1 MVGVLHPQDVCVV
14 LKCIVGVFSCPL
26 GVVMFPLCVCS
37 LSPSISQSLI
47 VWQLKIAHRWC
58 SLESVQQ
65 TELLQKRRVNTAWMS
80 GRNRREETV
89 LTRLRFDHTGLNKTL
104 FLLGKSKSDECTECK
119 ITENTEHVLLYCR
132 KYRGERIR
140 LKQKISQTGRKW
152 NLEGVLG
159 TTGEGVKDAQ
169 DAVVKYL
176 KNTGVY
182 YRI

>member
-1 MVGVLHPQDVCVV
+1 MDNSGRKYYSLQ
-14 LKCIVGVFSCPL
+14 KCINAQGV
-26 GVVMFPLCVCS
+26 
-37 LSPSISQSLI
+37 
-47 VWQLKIAHRWC
+47 
-58 SLESVQQ
+58 
-65 TELLQKRRVNTAWMS
+65 N

-89 LTRLRFDHTGLNKTL
+89 LTRLRFDHTGLNKTS
-104 FLLGKSKSDECTECK
+104 FLLGKSKSDECT
-119 ITENTEHVLLYCR
+119 ITENAEHVLLYCR
-132 KYRGERIR
+132 KYREERIR
-140 LKQKISQTGRKW
+140 FKRKIRQTGRTW

>member
-1 MVGVLHPQDVCVV
+1 MEENI
-14 LKCIVGVFSCPL
+14 IV
-26 GVVMFPLCVCS
+26 M
-37 LSPSISQSLI
+37 IS
-47 VWQLKIAHRWC
+47 
-58 SLESVQQ
+58 
-65 TELLQKRRVNTAWMS
+65 
-80 GRNRREETV
+80 
-89 LTRLRFDHTGLNKTL
+89 
-104 FLLGKSKSDECTECK
+104 SDECTECK

-132 KYRGERIR
+132 KYREERIR

-159 TTGEGVKDAQ
+159 TTGEGVKDVQ

>member
-1 MVGVLHPQDVCVV
+1 MSEIINIPFGKGEAKAIIKKGMMKKWQDRWDMDNSGRKYYSIQ
-14 LKCIVGVFSCPL
+14 KCINAQGV
-26 GVVMFPLCVCS
+26 
-37 LSPSISQSLI
+37 
-47 VWQLKIAHRWC
+47 
-58 SLESVQQ
+58 
-65 TELLQKRRVNTAWMS
+65 N

-132 KYRGERIR
+132 KYREERIR

>member
-1 MVGVLHPQDVCVV
+1 MDNSGRKYYSLQ
-14 LKCIVGVFSCPL
+14 KCINAQGV
-26 GVVMFPLCVCS
+26 
-37 LSPSISQSLI
+37 
-47 VWQLKIAHRWC
+47 
-58 SLESVQQ
+58 
-65 TELLQKRRVNTAWMS
+65 N

-89 LTRLRFDHTGLNKTL
+89 LTRLRFDHTGLNKTS
-104 FLLGKSKSDECTECK
+104 FLLGKSKSDECT
-119 ITENTEHVLLYCR
+119 ITENAEHVLLYCR
-132 KYRGERIR
+132 KYREERIG

-152 NLEGVLG
+152 NMEGVLG